1 MIKSDVKIMLL
12 NGFDMEIY
20 LFIIISGMGLCDV
33 DIPDIPQSMMVGLGF
48 VFERLMRMLSSLISL

>member
-1 MIKSDVKIMLL
+1 MKSVVNIMLL

-20 LFIIISGMGLCDV
+20 LFIIISGMGSCDV

-48 VFERLMRMLSSLISL
+48 VFEPLIRMLSSLISL